1 MDVAQA
7 KLNHLNNIAT
17 RTGKSLAELAAVVK
31 KSGLAKHGEVVAM
44 LKEKLKVGHG
54 DANAIAHYAKSLDA
68 GGASP
73 AAGESPADATDALY
87 AGPKAA
93 LRPIHDAVM
102 AALAKFGPFEVA
114 PKKGYLSLRRKKQFA
129 MIGPA
134 TKSRVDIGIN
144 LKDVKGTKRFVE
156 QPQPGMCQF
165 KVGLTD
171 VAEVDKEL
179 VSWLKKAYDA
189 AG

>member
-31 KSGLAKHGEVVAM
+31 TSGLAKHGEVVAM
-44 LKEKLKVGHG
+44 LKGKLKVGHG
-54 DANAIAHYAKSLDA
+54 DANAIAHYAKSLDG
-68 GGASP
+68 GGAPP
-73 AAGESPADATDALY
+73 AAESPADATDTIY

-93 LRPIHDAVM
+93 LRPIHDALM
-102 AALAKFGPFEVA
+102 AALKKFGKFEVA

-129 MIGPA
+129 MIGPG
-134 TKSRVDIGIN
+134 TNSRVDIGIN
-144 LKDVKGTKRFVE
+144 LKDAKGTKRFVE
-156 QPQPGMCQF
+156 QKQPAMCQF

-171 VAEVDKEL
+171 KAEVDKEL

>member
-7 KLNHLNNIAT
+7 KLNHLNNIAA

-31 KSGLAKHGEVVAM
+31 KSGLAKHGEVIAM
-44 LKEKLKVGHG
+44 LKEKLKLGHG
-54 DANAIAHYAKSLDA
+54 DANAIAHYAKSFDST
-68 GGASP
+68 GAPPTAETP
-73 AAGESPADATDALY
+73 AAATDAIY
-87 AGPKAA
+87 SGPKAT

-102 AALAKFGPFEVA
+102 AALAKFGEFQVA
-114 PKKGYLSLRRKKQFA
+114 PKKGYLRLRRKRQFV
-129 MIGPA
+129 MIGPG
-134 TKSRVDIGIN
+134 TKTRVDIGIN
-144 LKDVKGTKRFVE
+144 LKGEKGTRRFVE
-156 QPQPGMCQF
+156 QPQPAMCQF

-179 VSWLKKAYDA
+179 VSWLRKAYDA